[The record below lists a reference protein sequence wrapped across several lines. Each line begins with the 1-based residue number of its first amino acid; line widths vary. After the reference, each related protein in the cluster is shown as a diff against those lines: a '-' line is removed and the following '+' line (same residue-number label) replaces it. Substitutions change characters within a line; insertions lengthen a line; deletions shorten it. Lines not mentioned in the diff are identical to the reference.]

1 MAELG
6 YQEGR
11 NFTFDYIQTP
21 DVEGYERNYRE
32 LAARKVDVFL
42 AVGNERALRA
52 ALLAA
57 EGRPIAFLAVDF
69 DPLARGYVA
78 SLSRP
83 GGNVTGIFVRQ
94 LELAAKRVEI
104 AREAFP
110 RATVIGI
117 AFDTVSH
124 EQRDAAS
131 EAARKLGLEP
141 RMIEVKGQQDY
152 GGAFNAM
159 DDARGQPII
168 LPAGP
173 MFFRDR
179 EAIAQ
184 ALLERRIPSIAAFR
198 ENMEAGALISYGFD
212 LMGLFYDIAA
222 YVHQIAR
229 GAKLSDMPI
238 EQSPRFYMAV
248 NLKTAASL
256 GVSLSDV
263 FVARA
268 NEGTRMRRR
277 EFITLLGAA
286 AAWPL
291 AARAQ
296 QPSMPV
302 VGWLGSGSAEPLLIA
317 ALHRGLRE
325 AGFIDR
331 RNVAFEYRWANG
343 EYERLPAQVAEL
355 VERRVAVIVAGAPPA
370 AHAAKA
376 ATSTIPVVF
385 SLGTDPVKTGLVES
399 LNRPGGNLTGITQFS
414 TELEAKR
421 LEILRESVPNANLIA
436 LLVNP
441 NFPASK

>member
-1 MAELG
+1 MTVTIGRRELLAALGGAAAAWPLAARAQQPGMLRVGFVGIKPRESPLYANFLKRMAELG

-21 DVEGYERNYRE
+21 DIEGYERNYRE

-42 AVGNERALRA
+42 AVGNEPALRA
-52 ALLAA
+52 ALSAA
-57 EGRPIAFLAVDF
+57 EGRPIALLAIDF
-69 DPLARGYVA
+69 DPVARGYVA

-83 GGNVTGIFVRQ
+83 GGSVTGIFVRQ

-110 RATVIGI
+110 SATVLGI
-117 AFDTVSH
+117 AFDTISS
-124 EQRDAAS
+124 EQCDAAAK
-131 EAARKLGLEP
+131 AARKLGLEP

-168 LPAGP
+168 LPASP

-212 LMGLFYDIAA
+212 LMGLFYDIAS
-222 YVHQIAR
+222 YVHQIAQ
-229 GAKLSDMPI
+229 GANPSDMPI

-256 GVSLSDV
+256 GISLSDV

-268 NEGTRMRRR
+268 NEVR
-277 EFITLLGAA
+277 E
-286 AAWPL
+286 
-291 AARAQ
+291 
-296 QPSMPV
+296 
-302 VGWLGSGSAEPLLIA
+302 
-317 ALHRGLRE
+317 
-325 AGFIDR
+325 
-331 RNVAFEYRWANG
+331 
-343 EYERLPAQVAEL
+343 
-355 VERRVAVIVAGAPPA
+355 
-370 AHAAKA
+370 
-376 ATSTIPVVF
+376 
-385 SLGTDPVKTGLVES
+385 
-399 LNRPGGNLTGITQFS
+399 
-414 TELEAKR
+414 
-421 LEILRESVPNANLIA
+421 
-436 LLVNP
+436 
-441 NFPASK
+441 

>member
-1 MAELG
+1 MSDIRRREFITLLGGAAAWPLAARAQQQPKMLRVGFVGIQPREAPVYTNFLKRMAELG

-42 AVGNERALRA
+42 AIGTERALRA

-57 EGRPIAFLAVDF
+57 EGKPIVLLAIDF
-69 DPLARGYVA
+69 DPVARGYVA

-83 GGNVTGIFVRQ
+83 GGSVTGIFVRQ

-110 RATVIGI
+110 RATVLGI
-117 AFDTVSH
+117 AFDTISS
-124 EQRDAAS
+124 EQRDVAA

-152 GGAFNAM
+152 GGAFSAM

-168 LPAGP
+168 LPASP
-173 MFFRDR
+173 VFFRDR

-184 ALLERRIPSIAAFR
+184 ALLERRIPSITAFR

-222 YVHQIAR
+222 YVHRIA
-229 GAKLSDMPI
+229 GGTKPFDTPI

-268 NEGTRMRRR
+268 NEVR
-277 EFITLLGAA
+277 E
-286 AAWPL
+286 
-291 AARAQ
+291 
-296 QPSMPV
+296 
-302 VGWLGSGSAEPLLIA
+302 
-317 ALHRGLRE
+317 
-325 AGFIDR
+325 
-331 RNVAFEYRWANG
+331 
-343 EYERLPAQVAEL
+343 
-355 VERRVAVIVAGAPPA
+355 
-370 AHAAKA
+370 
-376 ATSTIPVVF
+376 
-385 SLGTDPVKTGLVES
+385 
-399 LNRPGGNLTGITQFS
+399 
-414 TELEAKR
+414 
-421 LEILRESVPNANLIA
+421 
-436 LLVNP
+436 
-441 NFPASK
+441 